1 MKNLRF
7 SRSLAVL
14 VAFVILGV
22 LPVSGCFGSCSPLS
36 CILGGVRD
44 LGVKYTAAD
53 LQSAVNKIGMQ
64 VQQIPAS
71 ATTAVKDTLKYSGQ
85 KVLQTAFNN
94 SELTALMNNT
104 QWKFNPLSNVQLK
117 VGNNG
122 LSEFSG
128 QILTD
133 RLAGFAE
140 WMGASADELRGM
152 TDMIKMV
159 GGNPS
164 VYIKS
169 TASVVNGKMT
179 AAIQSA
185 SIGMLDLGQDQ
196 LKEVGPSLVSF
207 MQSSMTRVPGLSVKN
222 LTLNNAMANFD
233 GTVPAIKYVM
243 KP

>member
-1 MKNLRF
+1 
-7 SRSLAVL
+7 
-14 VAFVILGV
+14 
-22 LPVSGCFGSCSPLS
+22 
-36 CILGGVRD
+36 VRD
-44 LGVKYTAAD
+44 LGIKYTPAD

-64 VQQIPAS
+64 VQQIPVS
-71 ATTAVKDTLKYSGQ
+71 AATAAKDTLKYSGQ
-85 KVLQTAFNN
+85 KVLQTVFNN
-94 SELTALMNNT
+94 SEMTALMNNS
-104 QWKFNPLSNVQLK
+104 QWKFNPLSKVQLK
-117 VGNNG
+117 VANNG
-122 LSEFSG
+122 VSEFAG

-140 WMGASADELRGM
+140 WMGASGEELKGM
-152 TDMIKMV
+152 TDMIQMV

-185 SIGMLDLGQDQ
+185 SIGVIDLGQDQ
-196 LKEVGPSLVSF
+196 LKEIGPSLVNF
-207 MQSSMTRVPGLSVKN
+207 LQANMTRVPGLSIKN
-222 LTLNNAMANFD
+222 LTLNNSMVNFD